1 MHRDYLYWIWLSLC
15 FGPGSGGFTEVL
27 ESFGGPYEAYA
38 ASEKELVARLG
49 ADSSLVRRL
58 MIKDLSQARRIYEYC
73 VTWGVS
79 ILTYGDIAYPARLR
93 TIQNPPLLL
102 YYVGELPALNRR
114 LCVGVVGT
122 RKMSEYGKRMAYK
135 ISYEL
140 ASAGAV
146 VVSGM
151 ALGCDGVAAAGAIA
165 ANGTTVAVLGCGI
178 DLVYPRQHTTLMEHI
193 KANGA
198 VMTEYPPGTAPLGRN
213 FPVRNRIISGLS
225 QGSLAIEGDSRSG
238 AMLTIAHAVKQ
249 GRKIFAVPGNV
260 GEASA
265 AGTNELIRNGATVV
279 LDAGDVL
286 ESFEVTDKELIDFE
300 SYLRA
305 RSHSELNDAVLL
317 RLGVYTKVTEPVYET
332 LRDPGTGAIEKIERK
347 TAPEKRPT
355 SVKKASPKRTEAE
368 EKAPKEQT
376 PPPKNEYVVE
386 KSTPMTGDGS
396 PEILAALSDRERK
409 IFTEMPIDR
418 AISID
423 RLSTLGFS
431 IGDIM
436 TAMTILEIRGLV
448 TSLPGGLYL
457 KK

>member
-1 MHRDYLYWIWLSLC
+1 MHREYLYWIWLSLR
-15 FGPGSGGFTEVL
+15 FRPGMGGFTEVL
-27 ESFGGPYEAYA
+27 EKFGGPYEAYA
-38 ASEKELVARLG
+38 ATEQELSKRLS
-49 ADSSLVRRL
+49 AHSSAIAGLL
-58 MIKDLSQARRIYEYC
+58 NKDLSEAHRIYDYC
-73 VTWGVS
+73 SSNGIS

-93 TIQNPPLLL
+93 TIQNPPLLF
-102 YYVGELPALNRR
+102 YYVGELPSFNRK
-114 LCVGVVGT
+114 LCIGVVGT

-140 ASAGAV
+140 AAAGAV

-165 ANGTTVAVLGCGI
+165 ANGATVAILGSGI
-178 DLVYPRQHTTLMEHI
+178 DVVYPKEHSTLMEEIIRH
-193 KANGA
+193 GA
-198 VMTEYPPGTAPLGRN
+198 VMTEYPPGTPPQGRN

-225 QGSLAIEGDSRSG
+225 EGAVAVEGDAKSG

-265 AGTNELIRNGATVV
+265 SGTNELIRTGATVV
-279 LDAGDVL
+279 LSAGDIL
-286 ESFEVTDKELIDFE
+286 ESFEVTDRDLIDLE
-300 SYLRA
+300 GYR
-305 RSHSELNDAVLL
+305 RSQMHSEPDEGLL
-317 RLGVYTKVTEPVYET
+317 FRLGIAARPPYSAGKVPRHDVRSTSVDAPEGDEKHSDKGVASTRTVTQRKKGTEPSLAYTKE
-332 LRDPGTGAIEKIERK
+332 RIEQDAHR
-347 TAPEKRPT
+347 
-355 SVKKASPKRTEAE
+355 
-368 EKAPKEQT
+368 
-376 PPPKNEYVVE
+376 N
-386 KSTPMTGDGS
+386 GDGS
-396 PEILAALSDRERK
+396 PEVLSSLSERERK

-423 RLSTLGFS
+423 RLGALGFS
-431 IGDIM
+431 VGDIM